1 MLYSRGLSQLHK
13 LESLAIVDSRLDDRK
28 CKILI
33 RGLLDSPVCSL
44 DFSNCHLGNDA
55 GKALAYFL
63 MHNTKA
69 ALKSLEL
76 RSNHIGPLGWQA
88 IGFGVQNFVGRLEFL
103 GMAGNPVGEAGVVAV
118 GGGICDLEQIERL
131 DLMRAEI
138 SGEGA
143 FRLVQLV
150 GFHKRL
156 RWLDVST
163 VWLGKRLGGLLVEA
177 LHDQWELVHL
187 AVWHCGEMWW

>member
-1 MLYSRGLSQLHK
+1 M
-13 LESLAIVDSRLDDRK
+13 DSRLDDRK

-33 RGLLDSPVCSL
+33 RGLLETPL
-44 DFSNCHLGNDA
+44 DTLDLSNCHLGNDA

-63 MHNTKA
+63 MNNTTC

-76 RSNHIGPLGWQA
+76 KSNRIGPVGWQA
-88 IGFGVQNFVGRLEFL
+88 IGFGVQNYAGRLEYL
-103 GMAGNPVGEAGVVAV
+103 GMSGNPVGEAGVVAL

-138 SGEGA
+138 AGEGV

-156 RWLDVST
+156 RWLDLST
-163 VWLGKRLGGLLVEA
+163 VWFGKRLGDLLVQA
-177 LHDQWELVHL
+177 LQDQWELEHL
-187 AVWHCGEMWW
+187 AVWHCGEYV